1 MIPDRHARFFDSFH
15 FFSIDHFLSAEE
27 CGRLRDVMSE
37 APAADATV
45 AKQGGEYHVD
55 DAVRRTR
62 RVSIPSAEEAAFV
75 ARLDA
80 IRDAAASHFGVT
92 LSDTEQPQFLVY
104 REGDFFVRH
113 ADRDRGG
120 ANRRAVSLV
129 VFINDDFEGGSLR
142 FFGEVDGEQL
152 ALNIEPAAG
161 LLIAF
166 RSETPHE
173 VEAVRSGVRFTAV
186 SWFL

>member
-1 MIPDRHARFFDSFH
+1 MTDPQAFFESFH
-15 FFSIDHFLSAEE
+15 FFAVDEFLSAGE
-27 CGRLRDVMSE
+27 CRRLRDVMSA
-37 APAADATV
+37 APASEATV

-62 RVSIPSAEEAAFV
+62 RVVMPAAEEASFV
-75 ARLDA
+75 TRLDA
-80 IRDAAASHFGVT
+80 IRDAAAAHFGVE
-92 LSDTEQPQFLVY
+92 LHETEQPQFLAY

-113 ADRDRGG
+113 ADRDRVG

-129 VFINDDFEGGSLR
+129 VFVNDDFEGGSLR
-142 FFGEVDGEQL
+142 FFGEVDGQQL

-161 LLIAF
+161 LLIGF
-166 RSETPHE
+166 RSDTPHE
-173 VEAVRSGVRFTAV
+173 VEAVRRGLRFTAV